1 MVGRPAAN
9 GRKGRIVA
17 NHGSEPCLTPGIQ
30 QRRREVQRS
39 AIRPM
44 KLPILAL
51 LPDGQV
57 RVYDEIERIL
67 GELRAED
74 IAEDKHRFY
83 DCEGCRLRYTVE
95 FERQERRFLG
105 LFPLVEDIPRLTL
118 IDYNPPLDRRA
129 EIDRA
134 LRDYVSWPGF
144 RYPPKWIETAT
155 LDELISQARLLL
167 W

>member
-1 MVGRPAAN
+1 
-9 GRKGRIVA
+9 
-17 NHGSEPCLTPGIQ
+17 
-30 QRRREVQRS
+30 
-39 AIRPM
+39 M

-57 RVYDEIERIL
+57 RVYDEVERIL

-74 IAEDKHRFY
+74 IAENKYRFY
-83 DCEGCRLRYTVE
+83 DCQGCRLRTQLE
-95 FERQERRFLG
+95 FERQERRILG
-105 LFPLVEDIPRLTL
+105 LFPVAADKPHLTL
-118 IDYNPPLDRRA
+118 LDYNPPLNRLA

-144 RYPPKWIETAT
+144 RFPPNWIETAT
-155 LDELISQARLLL
+155 LDELISQARQLL